1 MSRFYER
8 LATQRPG
15 GLSGNGL
22 TGEYETRYTK
32 EGKMVA
38 KDRSAKKKNEMHCQ
52 RCNGPMAFEKY
63 FGPNDSFFGWRCL
76 MCGDILDPVILLH
89 RLSQDAGV
97 AIPEGEEEMMAL
109 MKKYTGSRSQ
119 ERYAQGGQRRGKQHV
134 NSARG
139 VD

>member
-1 MSRFYER
+1 M
-8 LATQRPG
+8 AVKG
-15 GLSGNGL
+15 
-22 TGEYETRYTK
+22 
-32 EGKMVA
+32 
-38 KDRSAKKKNEMHCQ
+38 RSAKKKNEMHCQ
-52 RCNGPMAFEKY
+52 RCNGLMAFEKY

-109 MKKYTGSRSQ
+109 MKKYTGSRSL